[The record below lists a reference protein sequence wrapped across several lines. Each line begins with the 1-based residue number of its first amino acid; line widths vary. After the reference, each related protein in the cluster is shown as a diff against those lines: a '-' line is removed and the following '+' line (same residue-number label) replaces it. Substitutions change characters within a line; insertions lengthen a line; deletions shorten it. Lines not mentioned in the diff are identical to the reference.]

1 MVWCTMQHGMEHHA
15 EWHGAPCSMAWR
27 TMQHGM
33 VHHAAWHG
41 APCRMAWCTMQ
52 HGMAHHAAWH
62 GAPCSMAWCTM
73 QHGMVHHA
81 AWHGAQCSMAWC
93 TMQHGLEHHAHG
105 MSPCSMA
112 WCTMQHGMVHNAAW
126 HGAQCSMAWSTMQH
140 GMVHHAAW
148 HGAPCSMVWCTMQH
162 GMVHNA
168 AWLGAPCSMAWC
180 TMQHGLEHHAAWH
193 GAQCSM
199 AWSTM
204 QHGME
209 HRLRYRSFTG
219 SSCVSQVFMTSTLMT
234 NMVGPCFSIIFSP
247 FLLGLG
253 TSSATVG
260 WLISI
265 LQLVWNAT
273 GFVIGPLVEVF
284 GWRKVALVS
293 AITASCSLII
303 STFATSVIYLL
314 FSFSIFGGEA
324 GCGVLTNLCFFII
337 PHYFTRRRGLAN
349 ACLMAGIYVGQMLG
363 PIIIGYLQQEFGS
376 TCATFL
382 LGAVVLHGCVGACL
396 FHPFQSQR
404 KNDASVKGEDSIAA
418 SGATSTENESRCK
431 LLRNIAAN
439 LLILKSPRAI
449 IIVVGGALVMNSL
462 FNFLVFMPFA
472 VQAAGHSN
480 QAAGLCMTASASCAL
495 LTCIIVSTLTD
506 WPRFSMR
513 CCYMIS
519 LSVITAGIIAF
530 SVVEDIRWKTVIMGV
545 WGSGGGGFL
554 GIYNLIVVHYMG
566 FHYMTATMGTML
578 LLTGVA
584 FVIIGPSIGMIRDV
598 SGSYA
603 VSMWALAGLPTIT
616 FILWIFMPAAV
627 RYDRS
632 KSNNM

>member
-1 MVWCTMQHGMEHHA
+1 MWSRA
-15 EWHGAPCSMAWR
+15 GAR
-27 TMQHGM
+27 
-33 VHHAAWHG
+33 
-41 APCRMAWCTMQ
+41 
-52 HGMAHHAAWH
+52 
-62 GAPCSMAWCTM
+62 
-73 QHGMVHHA
+73 
-81 AWHGAQCSMAWC
+81 AQKE
-93 TMQHGLEHHAHG
+93 T
-105 MSPCSMA
+105 
-112 WCTMQHGMVHNAAW
+112 
-126 HGAQCSMAWSTMQH
+126 AQ
-140 GMVHHAAW
+140 
-148 HGAPCSMVWCTMQH
+148 
-162 GMVHNA
+162 
-168 AWLGAPCSMAWC
+168 
-180 TMQHGLEHHAAWH
+180 
-193 GAQCSM
+193 AQTFRKETAQPQTFQEGTAQEYS
-199 AWSTM
+199 AQPQRPLS
-204 QHGME
+204 
-209 HRLRYRSFTG
+209 RLRTDI
-219 SSCVSQVFMTSTLMT
+219 VSLHLSQLTT

-247 FLLGLG
+247 FLLDLG

-260 WLISI
+260 WLFSI
-265 LQLVWNAT
+265 MQLMWNAS
-273 GFVIGPLVEVF
+273 GFVVGPLVEVF

-303 STFATSVIYLL
+303 STFSTSVIYLL
-314 FSFSIFGGEA
+314 FSFSILGGL

-349 ACLMAGIYVGQMLG
+349 ACLMAGLCVGQMLG

-376 TCATFL
+376 TYATFL
-382 LGAVVLHGCVGACL
+382 LGAVVFHGCIGACL

-404 KNDASVKGEDSIAA
+404 KNKASVKGENSTAEA
-418 SGATSTENESRCK
+418 SGATSVENDANCK
-431 LLRNIAAN
+431 LLQNIAAN

-449 IIVVGGALVMNSL
+449 IIAVGGALVMTCI

-472 VQAAGHSN
+472 VQAVGHSN
-480 QAAGLCMTASASCAL
+480 QAAGLCITVQAGCAL
-495 LTCIIVSTLTD
+495 LTCLAVSTLTD

-519 LSVITAGIIAF
+519 VTLIAAAIVVF

-566 FHYMTATMGTML
+566 LHNMTSAMGSML
-578 LLTGVA
+578 LLTGVTFIA
-584 FVIIGPSIGMIRDV
+584 VGSSIGMIRDV

-632 KSNNM
+632 RSNI